1 VNHRPEATE
10 DDRQLGALQ
19 RHTVGAGDAGGKE
32 AAVHDS
38 IHLQSTKVRRH
49 TARIRSGY
57 EAKKIAEG
65 GPTRPRLLR
74 RRRKSLSKRNYRIPH
89 FVAVYLTES
98 LLYSND
104 LRQVGSLIVR
114 SSLVG

>member
-1 VNHRPEATE
+1 MLEMGGVQAVSPTTIRSRILKVNHRPEATE

-49 TARIRSGY
+49 TARIRSVY
-57 EAKKIAEG
+57 EAKKSPRAVPRALGYSEG
-65 GPTRPRLLR
+65 G
-74 RRRKSLSKRNYRIPH
+74 
-89 FVAVYLTES
+89 ES
-98 LLYSND
+98 LFRNATIEYHIL
-104 LRQVGSLIVR
+104 SLFT
-114 SSLVG
+114 